1 MFISVQALQK
11 QEVTFDERFAPGTLD
26 LGPEVA
32 QQGPFRVQGRA
43 DLVEEHEERKVIND
57 IRLRGDYAGR
67 VTVQC
72 ARCLE
77 PVERELKAEFDLLYR
92 PLGVTPRPPDSAI
105 TRDETE
111 IGFYQGDGLLLE
123 QAVTEQVILAVPVR
137 QLCSAECKGLCPS
150 CGKNL
155 NQESCGCEKQS
166 SDPRWAALGSL
177 RDKLEH

>member
-1 MFISVQALQK
+1 
-11 QEVTFDERFAPGTLD
+11 
-26 LGPEVA
+26 
-32 QQGPFRVQGRA
+32 
-43 DLVEEHEERKVIND
+43 
-57 IRLRGDYAGR
+57 
-67 VTVQC
+67 
-72 ARCLE
+72 LE
-77 PVERELKAEFDLLYR
+77 PVERDLKAEFDLLYR
-92 PLGVTPRPPDSAI
+92 PLGVTPRPPDSSI

-123 QAVTEQVILAVPVR
+123 QAVAEQVILAVPVR

-155 NQESCGCEKQS
+155 NQESCGCEKQG

>member
-11 QEVTFDERFAPGTLD
+11 QEVTFDERFTPRTLD
-26 LGPEVA
+26 LGPEIT
-32 QQGPFRVQGRA
+32 QQGSFEVHGRA
-43 DLVEEHEERKVIND
+43 DLVEEHEERKVIKD
-57 IRLRGDYAGR
+57 IRLRGEYAGHVR
-67 VTVQC
+67 VQC

-92 PLGVTPRPPDSAI
+92 PLGVTPRPPDAAI

-111 IGFYQGDGLLLE
+111 IGFYQGDGVLLE
-123 QAVTEQVILAVPVR
+123 QAVAEQVILAVPVR
-137 QLCSAECKGLCPS
+137 QLCNVECKGLCPS

-155 NQESCGCEKQS
+155 NLEHCDCAKQS
-166 SDPRWAALGSL
+166 NDPRWAALGSL